1 MLRRKIYNELL
12 EWKNHKSKE
21 CLLIKGARQIGKTYI
36 VNFFGKHEYQS
47 FIYLNF
53 IEKPEFISL
62 FDGDLSPE
70 EIKKRISFAIK
81 NVNFIKNKTLI
92 FLDEIQMCPNARTA
106 LKFLAMDESIDVIA
120 SGSLLGIHY
129 KSITSVPVGYE
140 KQITMY
146 GLDFEEFLWAN
157 GYNDKNISNLREY
170 YETQT
175 IVPEAIHNKMLKLLR
190 EYMSVGGMPAV
201 VQTYIDTLNFGEV
214 HKIQE
219 NILASYMDDI
229 LKYASTYE
237 KPKVRNCYLSIPRQ
251 LSKENTKF
259 QFGVVEK
266 KATARKYENSVEWL
280 RDAGLVNWCN
290 AVSIPQYPLAA
301 YEKEGFFRLY
311 MADIGLLIALFG
323 FDMKKAIIQNTL
335 TGAAK
340 GGIYENLIAVM
351 LKSNGW
357 NLNYYISDDGSQEIE
372 FIISKDCSIIPI
384 EVKANRGA
392 TNSLNHILSDES
404 IRLGIKLS
412 AGNIDLQGKK
422 LTMPLYMAMFL

>member
-146 GLDFEEFLWAN
+146 SLDFEEFLWAN

-175 IVPEAIHNKMLKLLR
+175 IVPEA
-190 EYMSVGGMPAV
+190 P
-201 VQTYIDTLNFGEV
+201 F
-214 HKIQE
+214 
-219 NILASYMDDI
+219 
-229 LKYASTYE
+229 
-237 KPKVRNCYLSIPRQ
+237 
-251 LSKENTKF
+251 
-259 QFGVVEK
+259 
-266 KATARKYENSVEWL
+266 W
-280 RDAGLVNWCN
+280 
-290 AVSIPQYPLAA
+290 
-301 YEKEGFFRLY
+301 
-311 MADIGLLIALFG
+311 
-323 FDMKKAIIQNTL
+323 
-335 TGAAK
+335 
-340 GGIYENLIAVM
+340 
-351 LKSNGW
+351 
-357 NLNYYISDDGSQEIE
+357 
-372 FIISKDCSIIPI
+372 
-384 EVKANRGA
+384 
-392 TNSLNHILSDES
+392 
-404 IRLGIKLS
+404 
-412 AGNIDLQGKK
+412 
-422 LTMPLYMAMFL
+422 